1 MKLKNYGIANFK
13 AFGQPLQKIPIK
25 PITLVFGPNSAGK
38 SSLLHSLLWLNH
50 AIKHD
55 ELNLRYPSA
64 ANGSIDLGGF
74 SQVVNEQASPSR
86 VIVELELDKSAI
98 PTPLASALSIKNSV
112 TIELAYGHH
121 PWSRWHADISLVDF
135 RIQIDGE
142 DLIRASQRREYLKIV
157 SCDFNRLSQKNDT
170 TNDAD
175 PADVSEDSEFD
186 DFLELT
192 KNNLEKW
199 SDEERAD
206 AIELLLQQALGNIT
220 LSGSLWMPNQLKIEP
235 SESGNLNWASE
246 IRLLNKLL
254 KTIQNSIKSEL
265 CQMTHVPPLRELPAR
280 YFDVT
285 GADEVWIKLSKSSLL
300 LDKVNQWLGHSVFKT
315 KYQIHVAEYFSRSVL
330 DEKLAEFIRGEI
342 LCAAMP
348 DPNSDAENPVSI
360 DLIEVL
366 EQLKDNY
373 ESSTPETILDS
384 FPELKEDVLDSAA
397 DDYYFDEILKDD
409 DQDDPSVDLTPEQYY
424 QRSQKLPIK
433 YTPEQIRRMSDRNV
447 CLNDWVGREA
457 LDARDAYA
465 ITLFT
470 KWAANQPQVLDVF
483 NGTALV
489 DSEISARD
497 FLRQLAAS
505 KRDVRREIH
514 LKDKDKGTTVSLQD
528 VGVGVSQV
536 LPVIINAFGKQN
548 EFIAIEQPE
557 IHIHPALQAELGD
570 LFIESALGENKNT
583 FLLETHSEHLIL
595 RLLRRIRETAEGDME
610 DWPEDLRKACPDGIR
625 PEDVAVLYVEPGE
638 EGARVIELPITPDG
652 DFSRPW
658 PGGFFGERSKELF

>member
-50 AIKHD
+50 AMKHD
-55 ELNLRYPSA
+55 ELNFRYPSA

-74 SQVVNEQASPSR
+74 FQVVNEQASPSR
-86 VIVELELDKSAI
+86 VILELDFDKSAL
-98 PTPLASALSIKNSV
+98 PESLANDLSVKNTA

-121 PWSRWHADISLVDF
+121 PWAVRQSDISLVDF
-135 RIQIDGE
+135 RVQIDGE
-142 DLIRASQRREYLKIV
+142 DLIRVSQRKRELRLVYY
-157 SCDFNRLSQKNDT
+157 DGNRLFNHKNITTDT
-170 TNDAD
+170 IPGDDQESSPKFNQLLEFFEND
-175 PADVSEDSEFD
+175 F
-186 DFLELT
+186 
-192 KNNLEKW
+192 EKLPK
-199 SDEERAD
+199 EERLDIFEILIQKVLDNAKLEGP
-206 AIELLLQQALGNIT
+206 AWL
-220 LSGSLWMPNQLKIEP
+220 PNQLNLVED
-235 SESGNLNWASE
+235 ESLNLNISCGL
-246 IRLLNKLL
+246 ISKLL
-254 KTIQNSIKSEL
+254 CAIHDATKGCFCKFTY
-265 CQMTHVPPLRELPAR
+265 VPPLRELPAR
-280 YFDVT
+280 RFDFNE
-285 GADEVWIKLSKSSLL
+285 ADEVWTQLYESPFLL
-300 LDKVNQWLGHSVFKT
+300 NKVNQWLGQTAFKT
-315 KYQIHVAEYFSRSVL
+315 KYQIHITEYFSRAL
-330 DEKLAEFIRGEI
+330 LEENLPEFIRAEV
-342 LCAAMP
+342 LKAATK
-348 DPNSDAENPVSI
+348 DPNTEI
-360 DLIEVL
+360 DYPISVELMVVL
-366 EQLKDNY
+366 DQLKEIY
-373 ESSTPETILDS
+373 ENSNPEAILEL
-384 FPELKEDVLDSAA
+384 FPELKEEILDAAA
-397 DDYYFDEILKDD
+397 DDYYFDVILSDGK
-409 DQDDPSVDLTPEQYY
+409 QDESTKEPTPQEYY
-424 QRSQKLPIK
+424 ERSQKLPVK
-433 YTPEQIRRMSDRNV
+433 YTPEQIRKMSDRNV
-447 CLNDWVGREA
+447 CLDDWVSREA
-457 LDARDAYA
+457 LDAREPYA

-483 NGTALV
+483 NSTDLGEAE
-489 DSEISARD
+489 SSAKE
-497 FLRQLAAS
+497 FLRMLAS
-505 KRDVRREIH
+505 SQRDVRREIH
-514 LKDKDKGTTVSLQD
+514 LRDKDKGTTVSLQD